1 MEGLFVL
8 MKILFLIAIFIVLI
22 CILFEQ
28 FTRAKKDGLD
38 KLGIIGL
45 SLSIIGI
52 VIVLISSLFI

>member
-1 MEGLFVL
+1 MNNV
-8 MKILFLIAIFIVLI
+8 ILLIAIIIVFN

-28 FTRAKKDGLD
+28 LTRAKKDGLD

-52 VIVLISSLFI
+52 AAVLISSFFD

>member
-1 MEGLFVL
+1 
-8 MKILFLIAIFIVLI
+8 MKILFLIAIIIVLI
-22 CILFEQ
+22 CILLEQ